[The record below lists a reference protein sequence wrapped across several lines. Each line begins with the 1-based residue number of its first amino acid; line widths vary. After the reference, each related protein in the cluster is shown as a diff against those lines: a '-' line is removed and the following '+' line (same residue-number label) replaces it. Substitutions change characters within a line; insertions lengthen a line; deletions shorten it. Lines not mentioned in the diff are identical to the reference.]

1 MPSDLNRELLATY
14 AQLDGARERLSDL
27 AYVAFVAIV
36 LERIIKESGRIEF
49 GQALQALRDS
59 NR

>member
-14 AQLDGARERLSDL
+14 AQLDGARERLSDFVYI
-27 AYVAFVAIV
+27 AYVAIV
-36 LERIIKESGRIEF
+36 LERVIKESGRIEF
-49 GQALQALRDS
+49 GQALRALRDN